1 LSTTASELLDEPTAA
16 QLAAYLDLDAPPERA
31 DLAFV
36 FGTRHAQP
44 ACLAADLFRRGIVE
58 WILLT
63 GGSNRLTDLPEAQ
76 AHLEIVLG
84 EGVPR
89 ERVIVESAST
99 NTLENVVLALP
110 LLQERGLLQRLRSVV
125 AVCKW
130 YHCRRAVMTLK
141 AHLPNGV
148 RYYTQTYE
156 PDDLCRAGWQH
167 HPQSARRVIKEW
179 QAIPRY
185 LSQGDIA
192 EVCFDGQAF
201 V

>member
-1 LSTTASELLDEPTAA
+1 M
-16 QLAAYLDLDAPPERA
+16 AAYLDLDAPPERA

-44 ACLAADLFRRGIVE
+44 ACLAADLFWQGIVE
-58 WILLT
+58 WIVLT
-63 GGSNRLTDLPEAQ
+63 GGRNPLTGLLEAQ
-76 AHLEIVLG
+76 VHLEIVLAAS
-84 EGVPR
+84 VPR
-89 ERVIVESAST
+89 ERVLVESSST

-110 LLQERGLLQRLRSVV
+110 MLEERGLLQRLSSVV

-141 AHLPNGV
+141 AHLPGGV

-156 PDDLCRAGWQH
+156 PDDLCREGWQH
-167 HPQSARRVIKEW
+167 DPQSARRVIKEW
-179 QAIPRY
+179 QVIPRY

-192 EVCFDGQAF
+192 EVRFDGQAF

>member
-1 LSTTASELLDEPTAA
+1 M
-16 QLAAYLDLDAPPERA
+16 AAYLDLHAPPECA

-36 FGTRHAQP
+36 FGTRHAKP
-44 ACLAADLFRRGIVE
+44 ARIAADLFRRGIVE
-58 WILLT
+58 WIVLT
-63 GGSNRLTDLPEAQ
+63 GGSNRLTGLPEAQ
-76 AHLEIVLG
+76 AHLEIVRA

-110 LLQERGLLQRLRSVV
+110 LLKERGVLNGLRAVV

-141 AHLPNGV
+141 AHLPDGV

-156 PDDLCRAGWQH
+156 PDDIRRADWWH
-167 HPQSARRVIKEW
+167 NPSAARRVTKEW

-185 LSQGDIA
+185 RSQGDIA
-192 EVCFDGQAF
+192 EVVWDGQAF

>member
-1 LSTTASELLDEPTAA
+1 LSASAFDLPDEQAA
-16 QLAAYLDLDAPPERA
+16 ARIVAYLDLDAPPERA

-44 ACLAADLFRRGIVE
+44 AHIAAGLFRQGIVE
-58 WILLT
+58 WVVFT
-63 GGSNRLTDLPEAQ
+63 GGKNRLNGQPEAQ
-76 AHLEIVLG
+76 SHLEIALAQ
-84 EGVPR
+84 GVPR
-89 ERVIVESAST
+89 QRIIVESASN

-110 LLQERGLLQRLRSVV
+110 MLEDCGIVTELRSVV

-141 AHLPNGV
+141 AHLPEGV

-156 PDDLCRAGWQH
+156 PEDVRRDGW
-167 HPQSARRVIKEW
+167 PQNPQALRRVHKEW
-179 QAIPRY
+179 QALPRY
-185 LSQGDIA
+185 LAQGDIA
-192 EVCFDGQAF
+192 EVRFDGQAF